1 MAITNT
7 TLRTGEYGGSTS
19 LSATGTTDA
28 LSRQPDVFDYSQSN
42 QFKVYLPIFPTTEWF
57 VVRANIPGVSMS
69 QASQYTP
76 FVDIAVVGDKLQY
89 DNFNMTFMVDEKLEN
104 YMEMYNWVKNIGFP
118 FSGSEQFNALPR
130 PDNVDRKIG
139 QKVGVR
145 RFKQS
150 YTTTDKEIYEPKNDR
165 NLYTDILM
173 TVLTS
178 KNNPIANVFIYEA
191 FPISLGNIEYSQQ
204 ESDTD
209 YATCEVSFAFS
220 WFDVK
225 PSKA

>member
-1 MAITNT
+1 MASTSN
-7 TLRTGEYGGSTS
+7 RTGELGGSDS
-19 LSATGTTDA
+19 LPTVGIADP

-42 QFKVYLPIFPTTEWF
+42 QFRVYLPIFPTTEWF

-89 DNFNMTFMVDEKLEN
+89 DNFNMTFMVDEQLKN

-118 FSGSEQFNALPR
+118 FSGKEQFNALPR
-130 PDNVDRKIG
+130 PDNIDRGIG
-139 QKVGVR
+139 QKLGVR
-145 RFKQS
+145 RFKDS
-150 YTTTDKEIYEPKNDR
+150 YKDPLENEVFEKKNDR

-173 TVLTS
+173 TILTS
-178 KNNPIANVFIYEA
+178 KNNPIANITLYEA

-220 WFDVK
+220 WFDVA
-225 PSKA
+225 PSIA

>member
-7 TLRTGEYGGSTS
+7 SLRTGEYGGSTS
-19 LSATGTTDA
+19 IVTDGTTDA
-28 LSRQPDVFDYSQSN
+28 LHRQPDVFDYSQSN

-89 DNFNMTFMVDEKLEN
+89 DNFNMTFLVDEQLQN

-118 FSGSEQFNALPR
+118 FSGREQFNTLSR
-130 PDNVDRKIG
+130 PDNIDRGVG
-139 QKVGVR
+139 QKLGVR
-145 RFKQS
+145 RFKKS
-150 YTTTDKEIYEPKNDR
+150 YETTDKEVYEKKNDR

-173 TVLTS
+173 TILTS
-178 KNNPIANVFIYEA
+178 KNNPIVNVHIYEA

-209 YATCEVSFAFS
+209 YAQCEVSFAFS
-220 WFDVK
+220 WFDVI